1 MCQSHP
7 GPEITQEY
15 LNSLAALANYTLPT
29 PAALQATAL
38 PNGWVPVPG
47 EVPAPYKAELY
58 TGISDAE
65 GGEGTRRRSTPARTA
80 AAAIWSSRPPPS
92 RCRTPSWITTPTWTC
107 STAK

>member
-38 PNGWVPVPG
+38 PNGWEPVPEATSLRG
-47 EVPAPYKAELY
+47 GSNGGNRRENMPQEAGVQATAPGL
-58 TGISDAE
+58 TS
-65 GGEGTRRRSTPARTA
+65 A
-80 AAAIWSSRPPPS
+80 ALHLQAATSALRPS
-92 RCRTPSWITTPTWTC
+92 VD
-107 STAK
+107 

>member
-29 PAALQATAL
+29 PAALRATAL
-38 PNGWVPVPG
+38 PNGWEPVPG

-65 GGEGTRRRSTPARTA
+65 GGEGTRRR
-80 AAAIWSSRPPPS
+80 
-92 RCRTPSWITTPTWTC
+92 TPSWITTPTWTC
-107 STAK
+107 STVK